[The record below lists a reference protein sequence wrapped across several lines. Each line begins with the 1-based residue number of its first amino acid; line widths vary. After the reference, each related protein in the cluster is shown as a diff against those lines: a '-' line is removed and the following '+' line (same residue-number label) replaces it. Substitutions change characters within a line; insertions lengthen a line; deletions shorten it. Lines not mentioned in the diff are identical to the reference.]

1 MTTAT
6 PTSGGETRAS
16 AGFIGSLAHT
26 PLAEVFRRLVE
37 EQRSGDLQVTGPSAI
52 KTIYFDRGFIVFASS
67 SLKADRF
74 GESMIEAGRISRHQ
88 FALASML
95 MRSNKSKFGQA
106 LVDAG
111 IISDEELGCNVALQV
126 NRIVLS
132 LFSFKK
138 GMYSFDERPS
148 NIPVE
153 MMVSLSSYRILIEG
167 VRRMSSKGLVT
178 IGLPALD
185 TEVKIVNQAPFSLDI
200 EQLRPVE
207 KQVLK
212 SVGDGASLRKIVEA
226 VGGQE
231 GVALRACY
239 GLFCGGIL
247 EVAGTE
253 GDVLDRLYRVQAE
266 TGTFVLSEIRQKIA
280 PREVPRT
287 EPAAP
292 PQQPRAS
299 EEVPLTSAE
308 PFDAPPIGYEEPSTT
323 SLMGWLN
330 PGWKAVSSF
339 LHGLIEGSDE
349 SGEPQLLKKATSSPK
364 PAPIESLDQEAM
376 PLIQLEP
383 DETPEP
389 TETRTTEDIGVPS
402 WSMKDDPADSEVRT
416 EDLDSALDD
425 ATTVRSESLGVP
437 SWSISD
443 LSDSPAR
450 RSVARSNVRSH
461 PVDDE
466 RSQANRAAPQESE
479 APPALSEIE
488 LADDTDLLVD
498 DDDSSMFRQIPV
510 EAVVIDDASLEME
523 IELEEE
529 ALVDFDESEEAE
541 LASSGEAPEPAASL
555 ATDVE
560 SSRLESSTQPE
571 PASVASARKMECPI
585 QKGEE
590 SRILRDVKLH
600 FRTKDWEGAVWLI
613 ERLVKI
619 APSKG
624 TYRGMLARAMSRH
637 PVMRKDAEAHFVAAL
652 RLAPQDPELHY
663 WLGLYYQ
670 SFGLKSRAVTEF
682 RATLHIAPRHEGA
695 RKQLSGEKKADS
707 LSALVKRI
715 FE

>member
-450 RSVARSNVRSH
+450 RSVASSNVRSH

-488 LADDTDLLVD
+488 LAD
-498 DDDSSMFRQIPV
+498 
-510 EAVVIDDASLEME
+510 
-523 IELEEE
+523 E
-529 ALVDFDESEEAE
+529 ALVYFDESEEAE

-571 PASVASARKMECPI
+571 PASVASARKMERPI

>member
-52 KTIYFDRGFIVFASS
+52 KMIYFDRGFIVFASS

-226 VGGQE
+226 VDGQE
-231 GVALRACY
+231 
-239 GLFCGGIL
+239 
-247 EVAGTE
+247 
-253 GDVLDRLYRVQAE
+253 
-266 TGTFVLSEIRQKIA
+266 
-280 PREVPRT
+280 
-287 EPAAP
+287 
-292 PQQPRAS
+292 
-299 EEVPLTSAE
+299 
-308 PFDAPPIGYEEPSTT
+308 
-323 SLMGWLN
+323 
-330 PGWKAVSSF
+330 
-339 LHGLIEGSDE
+339 
-349 SGEPQLLKKATSSPK
+349 
-364 PAPIESLDQEAM
+364 
-376 PLIQLEP
+376 
-383 DETPEP
+383 
-389 TETRTTEDIGVPS
+389 
-402 WSMKDDPADSEVRT
+402 
-416 EDLDSALDD
+416 
-425 ATTVRSESLGVP
+425 
-437 SWSISD
+437 
-443 LSDSPAR
+443 
-450 RSVARSNVRSH
+450 
-461 PVDDE
+461 
-466 RSQANRAAPQESE
+466 
-479 APPALSEIE
+479 
-488 LADDTDLLVD
+488 
-498 DDDSSMFRQIPV
+498 V

-571 PASVASARKMECPI
+571 PASVASARKMERPI